1 MVTIDP
7 VCKMKVG
14 ENETNYISTYRGFDY
29 YFCAA
34 PCKREFDEH
43 PKDYVSNSRDSQVN
57 EHTHEADIQEN
68 EEARH

>member
-1 MVTIDP
+1 MVAIDP

-14 ENETNYISTYRGFDY
+14 ENETDYRSTFRGADY

-43 PKDYVSNSRDSQVN
+43 RTDYVHDSRGDQGN
-57 EHTHEADIQEN
+57 EHSHDAAIEEN
-68 EEARH
+68 EGGHD

>member
-1 MVTIDP
+1 MVAIDP

-14 ENETNYISTYRGFDY
+14 ENETDYISTYRGFDY

-43 PKDYVSNSRDSQVN
+43 PKDYVNAPSQLN
-57 EHTHEADIQEN
+57 EHTYDADIQEN
-68 EEARH
+68 EEATHD